1 MHFPARLLTALTTA
15 LLALAIAQA
24 PALAASE
31 SGTHAWS
38 TNTLTLR
45 SGPGTDYAV
54 TGEIAGDLAIK
65 VLRCEE
71 LWCLVDGDTGRGW
84 TGTHSISFGKTSADW
99 PGGINPDYPSGGPGQ
114 VCFYSGTNYTGF
126 RFCAETGR
134 VVQDFALLNLDNQ
147 FQSVELVGNVSVAAC
162 RDRFFQSYCER
173 IIVSQP
179 VLDQYLLRNLTSV
192 RIY

>member
-1 MHFPARLLTALTTA
+1 MRRPSFLAAFLLFLG
-15 LLALAIAQA
+15 LAA
-24 PALAASE
+24 PALAYSE

-38 TNTLTLR
+38 TRPLVLS
-45 SGPGTDYAV
+45 SGPGTAYHT
-54 TGEIAGDLAIK
+54 TGEIPENAAIK
-65 VLRCEE
+65 VLRCQR
-71 LWCLVDGDTGRGW
+71 LWCLVDGPGGRGW
-84 TGTHSISFGKTSADW
+84 TSKDRIAFGKTPTDW
-99 PGGINPDYPSGGPGQ
+99 PGGINPDYPAGGPGE

-147 FQSVELVGNVSVAAC
+147 FQSVELIGNVSVAAC

-179 VLDQYLLRNLTSV
+179 VLDQYLRRNLTSV
-192 RIY
+192 RVY